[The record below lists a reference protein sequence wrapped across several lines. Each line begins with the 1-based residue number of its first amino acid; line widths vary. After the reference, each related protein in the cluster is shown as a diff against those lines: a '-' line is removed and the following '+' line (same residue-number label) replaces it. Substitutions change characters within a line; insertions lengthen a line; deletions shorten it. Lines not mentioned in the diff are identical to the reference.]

1 MHSAPVGF
9 HCPGCMNEARKTV
22 RQIREVQPTIT
33 KLIIGICVAVFVY
46 GQATGTD
53 LSYEYGLAGIAVT
66 EFGQYYRFITAM
78 FLHAGIIHILFNM
91 MILWQIGS
99 VIEMRI
105 GSPRFIALYALSGL
119 GGGLASFLLN
129 DPYTVSVGA
138 SGAIFGLL
146 GAYVVLARRLNVNH
160 SQVLGLI
167 GINLVLGFV
176 MPGIDWH
183 AHVGGLAVGA
193 ASAALL
199 ARR

>member
-1 MHSAPVGF
+1 MDQ
-9 HCPGCMNEARKTV
+9 ARKTV

-33 KLIIGICVAVFVY
+33 KFIIGICVAVFIY

-66 EFGQYYRFITAM
+66 EFDQYYRFITAM

-183 AHVGGLAVGA
+183 AHLGGLAVGA

-199 ARR
+199 ARH